1 MGTLLYLGARAL
13 VALLQAL
20 PLTWVARIGRTGGA
34 GFYWLDARH
43 RRIALRNLKFCFG
56 DVKSVLEIKALAR
69 ENFRRIGEN
78 FCCAVKTA
86 GMDADEIRR
95 CVEVVGAEAL
105 ENPPS
110 TQRARSLVMA
120 IGHFGNFELFAR
132 AAQLY
137 RGYQSATT
145 YRALR
150 QPALNRLLQSL
161 RAKSG
166 CLLFE
171 RRSDAVTLKTAMS
184 EQRIMLGLLADQH
197 AGDKGLWL
205 PFFGRECSTT
215 AAPAVLALRYGC
227 PLRTAICY
235 RTGLGRW
242 RIEVGEEIPT
252 HDKGI
257 ARSSAAITLDINRA
271 FEAVVRRDPANWFWV
286 HNRWKATRPKI
297 QGPRSKVQ
305 SPKSG
310 SSEAISSGRESGG

>member
-1 MGTLLYLGARAL
+1 MGTVLYLGARAL
-13 VALLQAL
+13 VAFLQAL
-20 PLTWVARIGRTGGA
+20 PLNWVARIGRAGGA
-34 GFYWLDARH
+34 VFYCVDIRH
-43 RRIALRNLKFCFG
+43 RRVALQNLKLCFE
-56 DVKSVLEIKALAR
+56 KSELEIKALAR

-86 GMDADEIRR
+86 GMEADEIRR
-95 CVEVVGAEAL
+95 CVEIVGAEKV
-105 ENPPS
+105 ENQFS
-110 TQRARSLVMA
+110 TESARSLVVA

-137 RGYQSATT
+137 RGYQAATT

-150 QPALNRLLQSL
+150 EPALNRLLQSL

-166 CLLFE
+166 CRFYE
-171 RRSDAVTLKTAMS
+171 RRSEAGTLKTAMA

-205 PFFGRECSTT
+205 PFFGRECSTS

-252 HDKGI
+252 HDQGI
-257 ARSSAAITLDINRA
+257 ARSTAAITLDINRA
-271 FEAVVRRDPANWFWV
+271 FEAAVRRDPANWFWV
-286 HNRWKATRPKI
+286 HNRWKPPGSRFPSPK
-297 QGPRSKVQ
+297 PRVQ
-305 SPKSG
+305 SPRSG
-310 SSEAISSGRESGG
+310 SSEAIASGRESGG